1 MSDAR
6 NLATDKLTQEAERLA
21 LRQKQVQIMQD
32 LINSLTEEQLEAMM
46 ALSDVC
52 QGAARQRMQQVQ
64 QMQAMNANAPPRTV
78 AM

>member
-6 NLATDKLTQEAERLA
+6 NLATDKLTQEADRLA

-52 QGAARQRMQQVQ
+52 QNAARARLESARAQQVRGNVVH
-64 QMQAMNANAPPRTV
+64 M
-78 AM
+78 

>member
-6 NLATDKLTQEAERLA
+6 NLATDKLTQEADRLA

-52 QGAARQRMQQVQ
+52 QNAARQRLAATQQG
-64 QMQAMNANAPPRTV
+64 MAGGRTV
-78 AM
+78 PM

>member
-32 LINSLTEEQLEAMM
+32 LINGLTEEQLEAMM

-52 QGAARQRMQQVQ
+52 QNAARQRMS
-64 QMQAMNANAPPRTV
+64 QMQAGNMAPPRTV

>member
-6 NLATDKLTQEAERLA
+6 NLANDKLSQEAERLA

-52 QGAARQRMQQVQ
+52 QNAARQRMSDLQQQRV
-64 QMQAMNANAPPRTV
+64 PPRTV
-78 AM
+78 PM

>member
-6 NLATDKLTQEAERLA
+6 NLATDKLSQEAERLA

-52 QGAARQRMQQVQ
+52 QNAARQRLSSVQ
-64 QMQAMNANAPPRTV
+64 QGVPTGRTV
-78 AM
+78 TM

>member
-6 NLATDKLTQEAERLA
+6 NLANDKLSQEAERLA

-52 QGAARQRMQQVQ
+52 QNAARQRVADMRG
-64 QMQAMNANAPPRTV
+64 ANGPRTV
-78 AM
+78 VM

>member
-6 NLATDKLTQEAERLA
+6 NLAVDKLTQEADRLA

-52 QGAARQRMQQVQ
+52 QSAARQRLTAVQ
-64 QMQAMNANAPPRTV
+64 QGVHGGRTV
-78 AM
+78 PM